1 MFTMP
6 SSTTYQIRIDEEEKK
21 ATFAVFAELG
31 ITPAQA
37 VKMFFAQVRTT
48 HSIPFLIEHRPNAET
63 IKVIEEAKRGENIVV
78 CKDTKDL
85 FHKLGI

>member
-6 SSTTYQIRIDEEEKK
+6 SSKTYQIRIDEEEKK

-48 HSIPFLIEHRPNAET
+48 HSIPFLIEHKPNAET
-63 IKVIEEAKRGENIVV
+63 VKVIEEARRGENIVV